1 MLRPEFLFKELQKN
15 GVGFFSG
22 VPDSLLKNFC
32 AYVTDNT
39 GKKEH
44 IIAANEGCAVGLAAG
59 YHIATGGIPLV
70 YMQNSGMGNMTN
82 PLLSLADED
91 VYNIPLILMI
101 GWRGEP
107 GVHDEPQHVKQGKVT
122 CTLLEA
128 MGIPYSVLPS
138 EEDECIHILNECF
151 EHLKNKGSPYAL
163 VVRKNTF
170 DKYSL
175 SKKEET
181 WYDMTRE
188 EAIEAI
194 VESIGDRDVIVSTT
208 GMASRE
214 LYEIRDRRGEGHDR
228 DFLTVGSMGHSS
240 QIALGI
246 AMNRDEGRVIC
257 IDGDGAMLMHMGG
270 MSTITTIG
278 PKNLTHIV
286 INNGVH
292 DSVGGQPTVSREID
306 VLAIAKAMGYD
317 TVASVDDVPALKD
330 AIGHAEGTA
339 FIEVMVRKGNRD
351 DLGRPKTTPV
361 ENKESLMKFIRGM

>member
-82 PLLSLADED
+82 PLLSLADAD

-138 EEDECIHILNECF
+138 EEDECIPILNECF

-292 DSVGGQPTVSREID
+292 DSVGGQPTVSREVD
-306 VLAIAKAMGYD
+306 VLSIAKAMGYD